1 MKKKL
6 AILLTAVM
14 TMAVAVPAFAHQV
27 VVVDP
32 SKEAAVEETE
42 KKEETETK
50 EETVTEAKMKRQL
63 RRQKMKLLQKQ
74 KTKL

>member
-50 EETVTEAKMKRQL
+50 EETVTEAKEETATE
-63 RRQKMKLLQKQ
+63 
-74 KTKL
+74 TKDEAAT

>member
-42 KKEETETK
+42 KKEETVEVK
-50 EETVTEAKMKRQL
+50 EEEKAEETVEVKEEEKTEETFEVK
-63 RRQKMKLLQKQ
+63 
-74 KTKL
+74 

>member
-42 KKEETETK
+42 KKQK
-50 EETVTEAKMKRQL
+50 KRQL